1 MSLYEQFYSDINKNF
16 MFNMIKDIIQKDTK
30 FDISID
36 STNYDHFLST
46 FDKVFNDNHF
56 EEIEQANKLLL
67 DTNINYFLKNIQQR
81 GNNIETD
88 LETLLKERERQDKSG
103 EVEETSTS
111 IEEVVQEIKE
121 IKEVK

>member
-46 FDKVFNDNHF
+46 FDK
-56 EEIEQANKLLL
+56 IC
-67 DTNINYFLKNIQQR
+67 
-81 GNNIETD
+81 
-88 LETLLKERERQDKSG
+88 ERLFFAVPM
-103 EVEETSTS
+103 EV
-111 IEEVVQEIKE
+111 I
-121 IKEVK
+121 

>member
-88 LETLLKERERQDKSG
+88 LFNPFENLTLDD
-103 EVEETSTS
+103 S
-111 IEEVVQEIKE
+111 ISISNVSQYAVALGLAIRGGLSDG
-121 IKEVK
+121 